1 VPQISIFK
9 NWARVNNPENIDL
22 IDHLMDIKEGQW
34 EDSVTKARV
43 LKAQGKEEEYKA
55 FKDKMQTVSFS
66 GLFEKRADAAL
77 IEHSKIIA
85 MDLDIYDHPDL
96 NGVKEKF
103 KTDPHVFSVFL
114 STSGMGLRV
123 LFRIDSKRHRDAFL
137 GISKYIKDHYQIIV
151 DANSSVSKPYI
162 VSFDPDLYLN
172 ESAPVWTIYN
182 KETVLKK
189 EINFVHTRSDFQE
202 VFKNI
207 EQRNVLICEEYND
220 WYRLGFALAEEFGEE
235 GRSYFHVLSRIDSK
249 KYRYEDCDKQY
260 TSCLKAGKTGVNIS
274 TFYYLAKS
282 AGINISS
289 EKTKT
294 IIRATKNGKKA
305 GLSAETIIKNLA
317 EFENITD
324 AQEVVDKIFGDD
336 SIQAE
341 KDAQDSPIE
350 QLEMFLRHNYTIK
363 FNEVT
368 GYLEQHGKRLKEVPE
383 LFSIFIAAKKLIPKL
398 DYSLMMKVL
407 KSDFTPRYNPFFEYL
422 GSDGIPVIL
431 PPYPVKNEGYDSPII
446 SKLASCLKCDNPGYT
461 EYFTRKWLVSI
472 ISAMH
477 GVHSPLSH
485 YLLGAQGKGKTHFY
499 DYLLPEV
506 FRKDYYIHSKLDK
519 GKDSELEMCENI
531 LILDDELY
539 GKSAKESILFN
550 SISSMGVFSIRRPY
564 GDANEKITRLAVQC
578 GTSNY
583 LDVIK
588 DPTGNRR
595 IIAIEVFD
603 IDKDLYN
610 SIDKGDLLKEA
621 FMLYK
626 QGFDWRIL
634 GDDIVFLNTD
644 QAKYEMS
651 NFERDL
657 LEKYFSVPPEGT
669 DEECRLSTSDIK
681 IELEKF
687 TRTNV
692 NLSTLGKELKRAGY
706 QLKTTRTKTGTP
718 KLWLVN
724 RESRTEFFTPPNSSP
739 ASPASPEVEDLPF

>member
-1 VPQISIFK
+1 MPQISIYK

-22 IDHLMDIKEGQW
+22 FDHLMDIKDGEF
-34 EDSVTKARV
+34 EDVVTKARV

-66 GLFEKRADAAL
+66 GLFEKRADAAI
-77 IEHSKIIA
+77 IEHSKIVA

-96 NGVKEKF
+96 NGIKEKF
-103 KTDPHVFSVFL
+103 KTDPHVYSVFL
-114 STSGMGLRV
+114 STSGLGLRV
-123 LFRIDSKRHRDAFL
+123 LYKIDPKRHRDAFL
-137 GISKYIKDHYQIIV
+137 GISKYIKEHYGIIV
-151 DANSSVSKPYI
+151 DPNSSVSKPYI
-162 VSFDPDLYLN
+162 VSFDPDLYVN
-172 ESAPVWTIYN
+172 EAAPVWLVYN
-182 KETVLKK
+182 KETILKK
-189 EINFVHTRSDFQE
+189 EVSFVHTKSDFQE
-202 VFKNI
+202 VFKRI
-207 EQRNVLICEEYND
+207 EGTNVWICQEYND
-220 WYRLGFALAEEFGEE
+220 WVKLGFALSDEFGAT
-235 GRSYFHVLSRIDSK
+235 GLDYFRVLSKPDPKYDDNFTK
-249 KYRYEDCDKQY
+249 KQFEY
-260 TSCLKAGKTGVNIS
+260 CLKHKGYGIGIS
-274 TFYYLAKS
+274 TFYYLAK
-282 AGINISS
+282 AVGINITS

-294 IIRATKNGKKA
+294 IVRATKNGKKA

-317 EFENITD
+317 EFEGITD
-324 AQEVVDKIFGDD
+324 AAEVVEKIFGDD

-368 GYLEQHGKRLKEVPE
+368 GYLEQHGKRLREVPE

-422 GSDGIPVIL
+422 GSDGIPVKL
-431 PPYPVKNEGYDSPII
+431 PPYPKKNNGYSSPLITR
-446 SKLASCLKCDNPGYT
+446 LAETLKCDNPAYT
-461 EYFTRKWLVSI
+461 EYFTRKWMVSI

-477 GVHSPLSH
+477 GDHSPLSH
-485 YLLGAQGKGKTHFY
+485 YLLGAQGKGKTYWY
-499 DYLLPEV
+499 DYLLPDI
-506 FRKDYYIHSKLDK
+506 FRINYYIHSKLDK

-550 SISSMGVFSIRRPY
+550 GISSMGVYSIRRPY

-595 IIAIEVFD
+595 IIAIEVTD

-610 SIDKGDLLKEA
+610 SIDKGELLKEA

-634 GDDIVFLNTD
+634 GEDIVFLNTD

-657 LEKYFSVPPEGT
+657 LEKYFSVPKEGF
-669 DEECRLSTSDIK
+669 EECRLSTSDIK

-687 TRTNV
+687 TRTSI

-718 KLWLVN
+718 KLWLVMREN
-724 RESRTEFFTPPNSSP
+724 RTDLFQPPSSRPVDPTD
-739 ASPASPEVEDLPF
+739 EDKMPF